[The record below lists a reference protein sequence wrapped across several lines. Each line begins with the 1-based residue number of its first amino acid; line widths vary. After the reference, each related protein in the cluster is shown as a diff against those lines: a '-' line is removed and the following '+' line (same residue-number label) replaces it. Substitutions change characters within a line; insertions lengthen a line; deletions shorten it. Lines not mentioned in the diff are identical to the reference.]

1 MFCKLMLFGEE
12 LPILTLPNPM
22 LAGLAEICGCPAAAP
37 EPLSVIE
44 SVAFDA
50 LLVIAILPD
59 ALPAVAGANCA
70 VNVVP

>member
-1 MFCKLMLFGEE
+1 MFFGEA
-12 LPILTLPNPM
+12 LPTPTLPNPT

-37 EPLSVIE
+37 EPLSAIE

-50 LLVIAILPD
+50 LLVIAIFPD
-59 ALPAVAGANCA
+59 ALPAAAGANCA